1 MAQRLKVEGGQI
13 DNAGDYH
20 GHYYDADPND
30 VCLLL
35 EKLKG
40 TEEFVHLKSQC
51 FCVDFSCLS
60 DTSFEVEIYDLRDGF
75 WAISEVDMVAARK
88 IVEMVSEDE
97 KFGELIPTT
106 NELWGAYGGGQ
117 FASRGAT

>member
-1 MAQRLKVEGGQI
+1 MAQRLKVEDGQL
-13 DNAGDYH
+13 DNAGNYIEHD
-20 GHYYDADPND
+20 YDADPHD

-35 EKLKG
+35 EELKG
-40 TEEFVHLKSQC
+40 TKEFVHFKSQC
-51 FCVDFSCLS
+51 FCVDFSYLS

-88 IVEMVSEDE
+88 IVEMVSENE
-97 KFGELIPTT
+97 KFDELIPTT

-117 FASRGAT
+117 FA